1 MRIKI
6 TVEYDGTEY
15 CGWQVQPNG
24 ITVQQRLNEAVEA
37 LTDEKTSV
45 VGSGRTDSGVHAA
58 GQVAHFD
65 TNSTIPPQRFAAAL
79 NSVLPA
85 DIRVLSSCEAEEG
98 FHARFCAKKKT
109 YSYKMYIAETV
120 RPLWDRYACLLAYPV
135 DVAAMSSAAKLF
147 VGEHDFR
154 SFMASGSSVQDT
166 VRTVYSASVTTDGD
180 FITFTVCG
188 SGFLYNM
195 VRIMAGTLVEV
206 GAGRMSEADVVSALE
221 NGQRTLSGK
230 TMPPHGLTLVSVEYL

>member
-24 ITVQQRLNEAVEA
+24 VTVQQRLNEAVEA

-154 SFMASGSSVQDT
+154 SFMTSGSSVQDT

>member
-24 ITVQQRLNEAVEA
+24 VTVQQRLNEAVEA

-85 DIRVLSSCEAEEG
+85 DIRVLSSCEAGES

-135 DVAAMSSAAKLF
+135 DVAAMRSAAKLF

-154 SFMASGSSVQDT
+154 SFMTSGSSVQDT

-188 SGFLYNM
+188 NGFLYNM

>member
-154 SFMASGSSVQDT
+154 SFMTSGSSVQDT